1 LVAVSRVIESFTGPR
16 GGNCSHGCIDRPPL
30 LPPCWLSL
38 RARRALAR
46 SQLDLSSLGLSG
58 ALPPSLAA
66 LDLSDLNLGRNAFDG
81 PVPPWLLVPTLR
93 ALDLG
98 GNQFTSLPPEVG
110 GAQRSREEEEGVAHQ
125 AGDGLASRHR

>member
-1 LVAVSRVIESFTGPR
+1 MIESFTGPR

-38 RARRALAR
+38 RARRAIAR

-110 GAQRSREEEEGVAHQ
+110 GAQRTREEEEDDVAHQ